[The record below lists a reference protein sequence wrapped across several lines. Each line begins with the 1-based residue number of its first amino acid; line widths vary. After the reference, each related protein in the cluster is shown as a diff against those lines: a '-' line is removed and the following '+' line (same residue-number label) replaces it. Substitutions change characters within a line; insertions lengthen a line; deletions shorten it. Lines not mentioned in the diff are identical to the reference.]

1 VLVVSPNNPTGSL
14 LRADDRDWLWEFCA
28 RRNLSLIGDEVFAD
42 YPLTL
47 RPDAAALLDGN
58 SPVLAFALGGLSK
71 SAGLPQVK
79 LAWMALGGPDPLVA
93 GALERLELICDTYL
107 SVSTPVQVAAPAL
120 LASGAA
126 VRGRILDRVTT
137 NLRQLRDA
145 VTRHSGISLLEPD
158 AGWSAVLRVPS
169 IESEDAL
176 VLRLLDEAGVLVHP
190 GYFFDFPREAYLV
203 LSLIVEPG
211 RFAAALDRLLP
222 IAEGSR

>member
-1 VLVVSPNNPTGSL
+1 
-14 LRADDRDWLWEFCA
+14 
-28 RRNLSLIGDEVFAD
+28 
-42 YPLTL
+42 
-47 RPDAAALLDGN
+47 
-58 SPVLAFALGGLSK
+58 
-71 SAGLPQVK
+71 
-79 LAWMALGGPDPLVA
+79 
-93 GALERLELICDTYL
+93 
-107 SVSTPVQVAAPAL
+107 
-120 LASGAA
+120 
-126 VRGRILDRVTT
+126 VTT